1 MPTFETNDRI
11 LNQEF
16 EKENTQTYELFDG
29 SSGNSMNFLD
39 GILAVAGIGG
49 GKDTYTS
56 TVSGSTTVL
65 AVALAVILGMLIY
78 AGFGGFSVRK
88 NSR

>member
-1 MPTFETNDRI
+1 MADETT
-11 LNQEF
+11 
-16 EKENTQTYELFDG
+16 EKESVATYDLYDG
-29 SSGNSMNFLD
+29 SSGKSMSFLD

-56 TVSGSTTVL
+56 TVSGSTTIL
-65 AVALAVILGMLIY
+65 AIALTVILGLLIY

-88 NSR
+88 SR